1 MYRIFSI
8 HSFINGHLNYL
19 HILPIVN
26 TGAMNIEVYV
36 SSELEFLSFFGYMP
50 RNGIAGSMA
59 TLSLVF

>member
-50 RNGIAGSMA
+50 RSGIAG
-59 TLSLVF
+59 